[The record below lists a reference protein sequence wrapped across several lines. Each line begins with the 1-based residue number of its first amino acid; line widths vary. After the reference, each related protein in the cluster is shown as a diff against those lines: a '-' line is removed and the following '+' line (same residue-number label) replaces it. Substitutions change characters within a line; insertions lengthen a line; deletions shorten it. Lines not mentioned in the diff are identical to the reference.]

1 MTANSLQGWLEVI
14 GAILGVI
21 TAGLGAFV
29 AIKPVI
35 RYFKKRN
42 AVRKEETFNT
52 VNMRISD
59 LLGEL
64 RMKAKASRVSL
75 SQFHNGGKFA
85 DGSSMRRMSISHQ
98 SCDPKVSS
106 TMQFR
111 QDVLVSRFVEIIQ
124 QLREN
129 NPHIRTT
136 TSLFESNSKKFYELH
151 DTMGFSILPLF
162 CSDSLVVYGYITI
175 EWCDL
180 QTIDNVDEEDVKSH
194 MEYTRDQVSFLL
206 NSAKDYR

>member
-1 MTANSLQGWLEVI
+1 MIADSLRGWLQVV
-14 GAILGVI
+14 GAALGVI
-21 TAGLGAFV
+21 TA
-29 AIKPVI
+29 AIGFFIASKPMI
-35 RYFKKRN
+35 RYFKKRG
-42 AVRKEETFNT
+42 AVKREETFNT

-59 LLGEL
+59 LIGEL
-64 RMKAKASRVSL
+64 RMKSKGSRVSL
-75 SQFHNGGKFA
+75 TQFHNGGKFA

-98 SCDPKVSS
+98 SCDPKISS

-124 QLREN
+124 HLREN
-129 NPHIRTT
+129 NPHIRNTF
-136 TSLFESNSKKFYELH
+136 SLFESNTKKFYELH
-151 DTMGFSILPLF
+151 DTTCFSILPLF

>member
-1 MTANSLQGWLEVI
+1 MDTGSLRGWLEVFA
-14 GAILGVI
+14 AILGVL
-21 TAGLGAFV
+21 TAGAGLY
-29 AIKPVI
+29 ISLNPLI
-35 RYFKKRN
+35 RYFKKKT
-42 AVRKEETFNT
+42 AARKEETFNH

-59 LLGEL
+59 MISEL
-64 RMKAKASRVSL
+64 RMKTKASRVSL
-75 SQFHNGGKFA
+75 TQFHNGGKFA

-98 SCDPKVSS
+98 SCDPKIGS

-129 NPHIRTT
+129 CANIRTT
-136 TSLFESNSKKFYELH
+136 DSLFESNTKKFYELH
-151 DTMGFSILPLF
+151 DTMAFSILPLF
-162 CSDSLVVYGYITI
+162 CNDSLVVYGYITI

-180 QTIDNVDEEDVKSH
+180 NVLDHVDDSNVKTEL
-194 MEYTRDQVSFLL
+194 EYSRDQISFLL

>member
-1 MTANSLQGWLEVI
+1 MNLDTLNGSIE
-14 GAILGVI
+14 AIAATFAAI
-21 TAGLGAFV
+21 TAGVGLFMALRPLWKYLGKKK
-29 AIKPVI
+29 AIK
-35 RYFKKRN
+35 N
-42 AVRKEETFNT
+42 EETFRQ
-52 VNMRISD
+52 VNFKITDLIS
-59 LLGEL
+59 EL
-64 RMKAKASRVSL
+64 RMKTKASRVSL
-75 SQFHNGGKFA
+75 TQFHNGGKFA

-98 SCDPKVSS
+98 SCDPKIGS

-129 NPHIRTT
+129 NSYIRNTE
-136 TSLFESNSKKFYELH
+136 SLFESNTKKFHELH
-151 DTMGFSILPLF
+151 DIFAYSTLPLF

-180 QTIDNVDEEDVKSH
+180 ETLDNVDEKDVKGH
-194 MEYTRDQVSFLL
+194 IDYARDQISFLL

>member
-1 MTANSLQGWLEVI
+1 MITDLLQDWLEVLGGAL
-14 GAILGVI
+14 GAITAALGV
-21 TAGLGAFV
+21 FV
-29 AIKPVI
+29 AAKPLV
-35 RYFKKRN
+35 RYFKKRG
-42 AVRKEETFNT
+42 AVKREETFNT

-64 RMKAKASRVSL
+64 RMKAKGSRVSL
-75 SQFHNGGKFA
+75 TQFHNGGKFA

-98 SCDPKVSS
+98 SCDPKISS

-136 TSLFESNSKKFYELH
+136 TSLFESNTKKFYELH
-151 DTMGFSILPLF
+151 DTIGFSILPLF

-180 QTIDNVDEEDVKSH
+180 QTIDNVDEGDVKSH

>member
-1 MTANSLQGWLEVI
+1 MDTNTIRGWIEIFAAL
-14 GAILGVI
+14 LGVL
-21 TAGLGAFV
+21 TAAAGLYV
-29 AIKPVI
+29 ALKPI
-35 RYFKKRN
+35 FRYFRKRT
-42 AVRKEETFNT
+42 AVKREETFNH

-59 LLGEL
+59 MISEL
-64 RMKAKASRVSL
+64 RMKTKASRVSL
-75 SQFHNGGKFA
+75 TQFHNGGKFA

-98 SCDPKVSS
+98 SCDPKIGS

-129 NPHIRTT
+129 NTSIRTT
-136 TSLFESNSKKFYELH
+136 DSLFESNTKKFYELH
-151 DTMGFSILPLF
+151 DTMAFSILPLF
-162 CSDSLVVYGYITI
+162 CNDSLVVYGYITI

-180 QTIDNVDEEDVKSH
+180 DTLDHVDDSNVKTEF
-194 MEYTRDQVSFLL
+194 EYSRDQISFLL

>member
-1 MTANSLQGWLEVI
+1 MITDSLQGWLEVVGAALGAITAAI
-14 GAILGVI
+14 GAFI
-21 TAGLGAFV
+21 AS
-29 AIKPVI
+29 KPII
-35 RYFKKRN
+35 RYFKKRG
-42 AVRKEETFNT
+42 AVKREETFNT

-64 RMKAKASRVSL
+64 RMKSKGSRVSL
-75 SQFHNGGKFA
+75 TQFHNGGKFA

-98 SCDPKVSS
+98 SCDPKISS

-129 NPHIRTT
+129 NPHIRNVS
-136 TSLFESNSKKFYELH
+136 SLFESNTKKFYELH
-151 DTMGFSILPLF
+151 DTTGFSILPLF

-180 QTIDNVDEEDVKSH
+180 QTIDNVDETDVKSH

>member
-1 MTANSLQGWLEVI
+1 METDTLRGWIE
-14 GAILGVI
+14 IL
-21 TAGLGAFV
+21 AAFLGALTAAIGLFV
-29 AIKPVI
+29 ASKPI
-35 RYFKKRN
+35 FRYFRKRL
-42 AVRKEETFNT
+42 AIRKEETFNQ

-59 LLGEL
+59 LVGEL
-64 RMKAKASRVSL
+64 RMKTKASRVSL
-75 SQFHNGGKFA
+75 TQFHNGGKFA

-129 NPHIRTT
+129 NPLIRTT
-136 TSLFESNSKKFYELH
+136 DSLFESNTKKFYEIH
-151 DTMGFSILPLF
+151 DTTAFSTLPLF

-175 EWCDL
+175 EWCDSNIL
-180 QTIDNVDEEDVKSH
+180 DHVNETDVQNEF
-194 MEYTRDQVSFLL
+194 EYSRDQISFLL

>member
-1 MTANSLQGWLEVI
+1 MDTDIIQGWIEI
-14 GAILGVI
+14 IAAIFGTL
-21 TAGLGAFV
+21 TAAVGLFV
-29 AIKPVI
+29 GSRPILK
-35 RYFKKRN
+35 YFKKKTAAR
-42 AVRKEETFNT
+42 REETFNH

-59 LLGEL
+59 MVSEL
-64 RMKAKASRVSL
+64 RMKTKASRVSL
-75 SQFHNGGKFA
+75 IQFHNGGKFA

-98 SCDPKVSS
+98 SCDPKISS

-129 NPHIRTT
+129 TTEVRTT
-136 TSLFESNSKKFYELH
+136 DSLFESNTKKFYELH
-151 DTMGFSILPLF
+151 DTMAFSILPLF

-180 QTIDNVDEEDVKSH
+180 NIVDHVDEVGLKTEF
-194 MEYTRDQVSFLL
+194 EYVRDQISFLL

>member
-1 MTANSLQGWLEVI
+1 MDTDIIQGWIEI
-14 GAILGVI
+14 IAAIFGTL
-21 TAGLGAFV
+21 TAAVGLFV
-29 AIKPVI
+29 GSRPILK
-35 RYFKKRN
+35 YFKKKT
-42 AVRKEETFNT
+42 AVRLEETFNH

-59 LLGEL
+59 MVSEL
-64 RMKAKASRVSL
+64 RMKTKSSRVSL
-75 SQFHNGGKFA
+75 TQFHNGGKFA

-98 SCDPKVSS
+98 SCDPKISS

-129 NPHIRTT
+129 TTEVRTT
-136 TSLFESNSKKFYELH
+136 DSLFESNTKKFYELH
-151 DTMGFSILPLF
+151 DTMAFSLLPLF

-180 QTIDNVDEEDVKSH
+180 NILDHVDEVGLKTEF
-194 MEYTRDQVSFLL
+194 EYARDQISFLL